1 MAASFFERQLAMYAS
16 YHRDARNRA
25 THFIGIPLIIFSLFV
40 PLCWLRFDV
49 AGYGL
54 SAGLLVGLAVLVLW
68 ISLDRILGL
77 ALIIAL
83 VPIWYLGEWIAT
95 RTSETTG
102 WIVFAAAF
110 IGGWVFQ
117 LVGHVFEGKRP
128 ALVSNLFQAL
138 IAPMFLVLEV
148 LVWLGIRRDDPVAGG
163 SAG

>member
-1 MAASFFERQLAMYAS
+1 MAASFFERQLATYAS

-25 THFIGIPLIIFSLFV
+25 THFVGIPLIIFSLFI
-40 PLCWLRFDV
+40 PLGWLRFDV
-49 AGYGL
+49 AGYAV

-68 ISLDRILGL
+68 ISLDRLLGL

-83 VPIWYLGEWIAT
+83 APMWYLGEWIAT

-102 WIVFAAAF
+102 WIVFAATF

-138 IAPMFLVLEV
+138 IAPMFLVLEL
-148 LVWLGIRRDDPVAGG
+148 LVWLGLRRDDPIAG
-163 SAG
+163 STTH

>member
-25 THFIGIPLIIFSLFV
+25 THFVGIPLIIFSLFI
-40 PLCWLRFDV
+40 PLGWLRVDV
-49 AGYGL
+49 AGYGI

-83 VPIWYLGEWIAT
+83 VPMWYLGEWIAT

-138 IAPMFLVLEV
+138 IAPMFLMLEL

-163 SAG
+163 TTH